1 MKDVILI
8 EDQVLLRELLT
19 SVIDSTPD
27 MRVVGQTGDGAEG
40 YAMCN
45 TIHADL
51 IILDLLLPNLH
62 GAELLARLKQKRP
75 EVNVLIC
82 SGSTTKSSLRRVLK
96 IGVTGFIQKSAP
108 LSELKR
114 AIQLTADGTA
124 YFSAET
130 VEMMRHLM
138 QNDAHCDSLET
149 LTSREREVAQ
159 LIAEGY
165 TNKQIAAK
173 LGMSVRTADTHRT
186 NIMSKLDLANVA
198 ALTRWAIAKNL
209 VDPGF
214 GFFADN

>member
-1 MKDVILI
+1 
-8 EDQVLLRELLT
+8 
-19 SVIDSTPD
+19 
-27 MRVVGQTGDGAEG
+27 
-40 YAMCN
+40 
-45 TIHADL
+45 
-51 IILDLLLPNLH
+51 
-62 GAELLARLKQKRP
+62 
-75 EVNVLIC
+75 
-82 SGSTTKSSLRRVLK
+82 
-96 IGVTGFIQKSAP
+96 
-108 LSELKR
+108 
-114 AIQLTADGTA
+114 LTADGTA

-214 GFFADN
+214 GFFAHN